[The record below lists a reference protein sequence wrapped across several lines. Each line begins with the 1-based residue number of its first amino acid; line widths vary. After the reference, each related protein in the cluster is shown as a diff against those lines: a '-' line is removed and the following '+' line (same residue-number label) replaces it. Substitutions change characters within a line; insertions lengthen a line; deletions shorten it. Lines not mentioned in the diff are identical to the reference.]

1 MKIPDKIKN
10 IWDLKITILISLL
23 PVALIAGTAISNLFI
38 LLINIFFIY
47 IIFKNKKTNFL
58 LNKFFIILILIW
70 ILLFLN
76 SIFIGNNFDSFIRSF
91 GFIRFILLIFAFKY
105 FFEEDDNFSKN
116 TVFTIWFIIF
126 NIVTIDIFIE
136 FTTGSNIFGI
146 ESAYKGRIASFTGE
160 ELKIGNYYF
169 GFILLALSFFYNNYF
184 KDKKYFFYLVVLIFM
199 IASFLIGERS
209 NFIKVFIACTIF
221 MFLLDNKDYLKKLLI
236 LILSVFIVSIIIINN
251 NYFKQ
256 RFVGEIISPIMNKG
270 LLSYVEN
277 SNYGKHYEI
286 AKKIHKK
293 NYLFGVG
300 IKNYRLESGKKEYN
314 INYSNF
320 GGDIHPHQIH
330 YEFLAETGLVGY
342 LIFLIFFIFSIFYG
356 FFRFFRDRNL
366 YILSSTLFILTTALP
381 LIPSGSFFTSFTASI
396 FWINYS
402 FLIINIDKS
411 N

>member
-1 MKIPDKIKN
+1 MKILDKIKN
-10 IWDLKITILISLL
+10 LWDLKITILISLL
-23 PVALIAGTAISNLFI
+23 PVALIAGTAVSNLFI
-38 LLINIFFIY
+38 FLIDIFFIY
-47 IIFKNKKTNFL
+47 LIFKNKKTNFL
-58 LNKFFIILILIW
+58 LNKFFIILISIW
-70 ILLFLN
+70 ILLLFN
-76 SIFIGNNFDSFIRSF
+76 SIFVGNNFDSLTRSF
-91 GFIRFILLIFAFKY
+91 GFIRFIFLIFAFKY
-105 FFEEDDNFSKN
+105 FFEEDNNFSKN
-116 TVFTIWFIIF
+116 TVFTIWFVIF
-126 NIVTIDIFIE
+126 NIVTIDIFVE

-169 GFILLALSFFYNNYF
+169 GFILLALSFFYNNYL
-184 KDKKYFFYLVVLIFM
+184 KNNKYYFYLALLIFM

-209 NFIKVFIACTIF
+209 NFIKVFIICTIF
-221 MFLLDNKDYLKKLLI
+221 ILLLDNKDYLKKLLI
-236 LILSVFIVSIIIINN
+236 LTVSIFIVSLTIINN

-256 RFVGEIISPIMNKG
+256 RFVGEIISPIINEG
-270 LLSYVEN
+270 LSSYIEN

-286 AKKIHKK
+286 AKKIHQK

-314 INYSNF
+314 VNNINF

-330 YEFLAETGLVGY
+330 YEFLAETGLFGY

-356 FFRFFRDRNL
+356 LLKFFQNKNL
-366 YILSSTLFILTTALP
+366 YTLSSTLFILATVLP

-402 FLIINIDKS
+402 FLIINSSKL